1 MRFFVMIAC
10 VVAFGVA
17 KTLPQAAKPYDKDES
32 PKVEISGEIL
42 LRYEKQS
49 TKGDTLKRAPKGS
62 HGSLNLSI
70 E

>member
-1 MRFFVMIAC
+1 MMIVC

-17 KTLPQAAKPYDKDES
+17 KTLPQAAKPYKKSDS

-42 LRYEKQS
+42 LRYETQS

-62 HGSLNLSI
+62 QGSLNLSI

>member
-1 MRFFVMIAC
+1 MRFFMMIAC

-17 KTLPQAAKPYDKDES
+17 KTLPQAPKPYEKSDS

-42 LRYEKQS
+42 LRYETQS

-62 HGSLNLSI
+62 QGSLNLSI